1 LCGVVID
8 GRGQMEYDN
17 GKIWGID
24 KFSFRPTACDSR
36 TDGSMRAVAFIVITV
51 FILAC
56 VIGSGAVLAEDGVS
70 TWDQLRQAV
79 ADAGAGGTVVLAR
92 DLEADS
98 EIAVNARVT
107 LSGGGHTISPAAGY
121 SGRAFSVSGAT
132 VTFRDLR
139 FEGFSNPGSSAAGGA
154 VFSRDATLSLVSCV
168 FSGNRSGHSGGAVYA
183 VNGSVTAGGCSFS
196 GNAART
202 ASGTAGNGGALLC
215 EGADVTLRDSVFSDN
230 AAGRYGGAVYVSMG
244 SEAPD
249 VRIALEGCTFSS
261 NTAGSGGG
269 AAYAAAGVQ
278 PVRVSGCAFRENS
291 VSSGGGGGVEARAQ
305 SVYVTG
311 SSFVKNRSPEAGP
324 ALKLGS
330 GVLHLDAE
338 TAVDG
343 NAGEGIALAYGYG
356 VDRLVFR
363 VEGKAHKSVMD
374 IGERAELVIG
384 SGDKDAE
391 FVIESGDESVVKP
404 EDGGAAKR
412 VEGGYAAAFR
422 GAGKGRAQITLREP
436 RGKAYAVLEFSV
448 SGVSAACAMTD
459 ISFAG
464 IRDVRVTRE
473 GTEFTVAVPA
483 GTDVTRLVPKVT
495 HSGASLF
502 PRDGVPMDFSEPVTF
517 TVTAENGKTKK
528 YVVRVQAGAGEPAIT
543 GLPENRI
550 VYAGGQ
556 YTLRATMPGGK
567 WSFSAPTLQARTDG
581 DALAMTPVNAGG
593 AWVEYTVETK
603 DGPVTVR
610 EEFTVAPALM
620 PAAGQ
625 RTDGIALMLIGAALC
640 VAALRLLPRVP
651 EKRQGI

>member
-1 LCGVVID
+1 
-8 GRGQMEYDN
+8 
-17 GKIWGID
+17 
-24 KFSFRPTACDSR
+24 
-36 TDGSMRAVAFIVITV
+36 MRAVAFIVITV
-51 FILAC
+51 LILAC
-56 VIGSGAVLAEDGVS
+56 AIGSGTVLAEDGAS

-92 DLEADS
+92 DLEADG
-98 EIAVNARVT
+98 EIAVNARIT
-107 LSGGGHTISPAAGY
+107 ISGGGHTIRPAAGY

-132 VTFRDLR
+132 VTIKDLR
-139 FEGFSNPGSSAAGGA
+139 FEGFSNPGSGAAGGA
-154 VFSRDATLSLVSCV
+154 VFSQDAALSLMSCT

-183 VNGSVTAGGCSFS
+183 VNGSVTVSGCSFT

-215 EGADVTLRDSVFSDN
+215 EGADVTLRNSTFSDN
-230 AAGRYGGAVYVSMG
+230 AAGRYGGAVYASMG

-249 VRIALEGCTFSS
+249 VRIALDGCTFSS
-261 NTAGSGGG
+261 NTAGGGGG
-269 AAYAAAGVQ
+269 AAYAAVGVQ
-278 PVRVSGCAFRENS
+278 PVKVTGCAFRGNS
-291 VSSGGGGGVEARAQ
+291 VSSGGGGGMEVRAQ

-311 SSFVKNRSPEAGP
+311 SSFAKNKAPEAGP

-338 TAVDG
+338 TAFDG
-343 NAGEGIALAYGYG
+343 NAGEGISLAYGYG
-356 VDRLVFR
+356 VDRLAFR
-363 VEGKAHKSVMD
+363 VEGKAYKNAMD

-384 SGDKDAE
+384 SDGKDAE

-404 EDGGAAKR
+404 EDEGAAKR
-412 VEGGYAAAFR
+412 AEGGYTAAFW
-422 GAGKGRAQITLREP
+422 GTGKGLAQITLREP

-464 IRDVRVTRE
+464 IRDARVTRE

-495 HSGASLF
+495 YSGASLS
-502 PRDGVPMDFSEPVTF
+502 PKDGVPMDFSKPVTF

-528 YVVRVQAGAGEPAIT
+528 YVVRVQAGAEEPAIT
-543 GLPENRI
+543 GLPDNLV

-556 YTLRATMPGGK
+556 YTLRATVPGGK
-567 WSFSAPTLQARTDG
+567 WSFSATTLQAKTEG

-593 AWVEYTVETK
+593 AWVEYTVGTK

-620 PAAGQ
+620 PVAGQ
-625 RTDGIALMLIGAALC
+625 RVDGIGLMLVGAALC
-640 VAALRLLPRVP
+640 TAALRLLPRVP
-651 EKRQGI
+651 EKR